1 MAEQES
7 LGPEQVN
14 EFLFM
19 QLVMMFQ
26 GAAYQQMGKVMN
38 PATQKVERNLEQAK
52 GSIDMLGMLEEKTK
66 GNLSENENRM
76 LEHVLYELRMNYV
89 DELNKGETEA
99 GADQEGAGEEAEG
112 ADAEGGEG
120 AAAEGEEEEAG
131 SQEETEKEGGT
142 A

>member
-52 GSIDMLGMLEEKTK
+52 GSIDMIGMLEEKTTFAPTH
-66 GNLSENENRM
+66 GWPIVRTSA
-76 LEHVLYELRMNYV
+76 
-89 DELNKGETEA
+89 A
-99 GADQEGAGEEAEG
+99 G
-112 ADAEGGEG
+112 
-120 AAAEGEEEEAG
+120 
-131 SQEETEKEGGT
+131 
-142 A
+142 

>member
-7 LGPEQVN
+7 LSPEQMN

-66 GNLSENENRM
+66 GNLSDHEKQM
-76 LEHVLYELRMNYV
+76 LEHALYELRMNYV
-89 DELNKGETEA
+89 DELNKGEPETGEEQEEA
-99 GADQEGAGEEAEG
+99 GEVEADASVGEQEEAE
-112 ADAEGGEG
+112 
-120 AAAEGEEEEAG
+120 
-131 SQEETEKEGGT
+131 SQDETPKEGGT

>member
-7 LGPEQVN
+7 LSPEQMN

-66 GNLSENENRM
+66 GNLSDHEKQM
-76 LEHVLYELRMNYV
+76 LEHALYELRMNYV
-89 DELNKGETEA
+89 DELNKGEPETGEE
-99 GADQEGAGEEAEG
+99 QEEAGEEE
-112 ADAEGGEG
+112 ADASVGEQ
-120 AAAEGEEEEAG
+120 EEAE
-131 SQEETEKEGGT
+131 SQDETPKEGGT

>member
-52 GSIDMLGMLEEKTK
+52 GSIDMIGMLEEKTK
-66 GNLSENENRM
+66 GNLSENEKQM
-76 LEHVLYELRMNYV
+76 LEHTLYELRMNYV
-89 DELNKGETEA
+89 DELNKGDTEA
-99 GADQEGAGEEAEG
+99 TEGQEES
-112 ADAEGGEG
+112 DAEGD
-120 AAAEGEEEEAG
+120 EAG
-131 SQEETEKEGGT
+131 DAASEEPKGDAESQEETPTEGGT